1 MSDDRYDRNRYH
13 NEDTFGIQ
21 STAGA
26 IPIKNKKGEIVMKK
40 VKVQR
45 YISGKRPDYAANS
58 RTTADYNSDDE
69 SDRYVPTTERL

>member
-26 IPIKNKKGEIVMKK
+26 VAVKNPKGETVMKK

-45 YISGKRPDYAANS
+45 YISGKRPEYAREQS
-58 RTTADYNSDDE
+58 SDE
-69 SDRYVPTTERL
+69 SYR

>member
-1 MSDDRYDRNRYH
+1 MSDDRYDNRRYY

-26 IPIKNKKGEIVMKK
+26 VQVKDDKGKIRMEK

-45 YISGKRPDYAANS
+45 YISGKVPDFG
-58 RTTADYNSDDE
+58 RRDHRQDDSDEDE
-69 SDRYVPTTERL
+69 DS